1 MIGMQDK
8 SSKIKPFGDET
19 LPALA
24 NLRQHYDALIAARRS
39 VRALPYNM
47 RWRTVSGRDYLYL
60 AGNGRSDTALG
71 AVHFES
77 ARCVPRVGVLS
88 ATCGAVNET

>member
-1 MIGMQDK
+1 MQDK

-47 RWRTVSGRDYLYL
+47 RWRTVSGRDYLY
-60 AGNGRSDTALG
+60 
-71 AVHFES
+71 
-77 ARCVPRVGVLS
+77 
-88 ATCGAVNET
+88 